1 MVRAV
6 RFIRDQNTCV
16 LSVFSVRELREVA
29 VRDTEELSVQLLQP
43 SRVLQFNKIVFHS
56 MANLIEY
63 VQLLANLN
71 LRSLHL

>member
-1 MVRAV
+1 
-6 RFIRDQNTCV
+6 
-16 LSVFSVRELREVA
+16 

-43 SRVLQFNKIVFHS
+43 SRVLQFNKIVSHP

-71 LRSLHL
+71 LRTP